1 MNYSVIFTRFALW
14 FSATVSVFISAIL
27 TKEYQSQYYLNHD
40 YTDLDKF
47 VLWTGISSALITLSV
62 GLFVW
67 TMKAIKDAQQLP
79 TALAERLGLLGFL
92 KINKQAEQDAYSLRS
107 SADYNT
113 ASPTTA
119 GYTLHARL
127 WYRIELPILQNGPLW
142 IRTPISLMSKP

>member
-27 TKEYQSQYYLNHD
+27 TKEYQSQYYLNND

-67 TMKAIKDAQQLP
+67 TMKAIKDA
-79 TALAERLGLLGFL
+79 
-92 KINKQAEQDAYSLRS
+92 
-107 SADYNT
+107 
-113 ASPTTA
+113 
-119 GYTLHARL
+119 
-127 WYRIELPILQNGPLW
+127 
-142 IRTPISLMSKP
+142 